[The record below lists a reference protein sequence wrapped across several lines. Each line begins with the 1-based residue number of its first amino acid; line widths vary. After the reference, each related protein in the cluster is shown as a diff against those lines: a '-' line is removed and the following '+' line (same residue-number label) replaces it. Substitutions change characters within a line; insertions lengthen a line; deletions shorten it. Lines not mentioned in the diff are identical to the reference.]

1 MNSITEREQIEYKFL
16 KNKINLEECKNLGEL
31 IEKKYLIE
39 LLGIENSLK
48 ELRNLKRKSEKYNK
62 SVSECIR
69 EQKDKNRIE
78 KKLLCQILNKSEELL
93 INELRKEYQIK
104 LMDLQRQDIIKEK
117 QDKRQIMLRELKI
130 EKTSMISD
138 AELEDSYE
146 NKKKLVA
153 RIHKQGEEFMSEHNK
168 KYEKKV
174 ENFKIYDCDDVDYGD
189 VITYEDVTDY
199 DDGCYIDGN
208 EINTM
213 LYNPGGATIYT
224 KSNAMGEMIFNVELG
239 IYEQN

>member
-1 MNSITEREQIEYKFL
+1 
-16 KNKINLEECKNLGEL
+16 
-31 IEKKYLIE
+31 
-39 LLGIENSLK
+39 
-48 ELRNLKRKSEKYNK
+48 
-62 SVSECIR
+62 
-69 EQKDKNRIE
+69 
-78 KKLLCQILNKSEELL
+78 
-93 INELRKEYQIK
+93 
-104 LMDLQRQDIIKEK
+104 MDLQRQDIIKEK

-138 AELEDSYE
+138 AELEDLYE

-168 KYEKKV
+168 KIWKKV